1 MISVGWLL
9 LEASLFIVLAH
20 HLARQHIEGVN
31 QPQIEILGGKLV
43 LILKGCK
50 FPVIMPET
58 VRESS
63 DLPRDSIVPH
73 RANLK
78 YSGEFA

>member
-31 QPQIEILGGKLV
+31 QPQIEILGGETCAYTEGV
-43 LILKGCK
+43 QISSHYARNSKGEQRFTSRFHCT
-50 FPVIMPET
+50 P
-58 VRESS
+58 
-63 DLPRDSIVPH
+63 
-73 RANLK
+73 
-78 YSGEFA
+78 